1 MLEKKTFTKDLQNGV
16 KGCVEKNFRTHE
28 ANGSGGRIQR
38 NKSVLVGSFSGRWKP
53 SLDYDV
59 HYACIIFSFLLLF
72 LKTMFLMF

>member
-38 NKSVLVGSFSGRWKP
+38 NKSVLVGGFVQWKMETV
-53 SLDYDV
+53 SRL
-59 HYACIIFSFLLLF
+59 
-72 LKTMFLMF
+72 